1 MQKQIRVKP
10 SRTFV
15 LVSTLGHAIQ
25 FIKNEETTIPAM
37 LLSEAL
43 TQGVIP
49 VEDDDLPQ
57 DQAALDG
64 APIDP
69 MVRRSEIKAAIVA
82 IKTRNQRDD
91 FGATGNP
98 KVAALEKFLGW
109 KASGKEIE
117 ALIQE
122 LNDEAA
128 DAGLK

>member
-1 MQKQIRVKP
+1 MQKQIRVKS

-25 FIKNEETTIPAM
+25 FRKNEETTIPAVLM
-37 LLSEAL
+37 SEAL
-43 TQGVIP
+43 SQGVVP
-49 VEDDDLPQ
+49 VEDEDLPQ
-57 DQAALDG
+57 DPVTEDG

-69 MVRRSEIKAAIVA
+69 LVRRAEIKAAIVA
-82 IKTRNQRDD
+82 LKARNQRDD

-122 LNDEAA
+122 LNNEAA
-128 DAGLK
+128 EAGLS

>member
-1 MQKQIRVKP
+1 MQKQIRVKS

-25 FIKNEETTIPAM
+25 FRKNEETTIPAVLM
-37 LLSEAL
+37 SEAL
-43 TQGVIP
+43 SQGVVPI
-49 VEDDDLPQ
+49 EDDDLPQ
-57 DQAALDG
+57 DPVAEDG

-69 MVRRSEIKAAIVA
+69 MVRRAEIKAGIEALKA
-82 IKTRNQRDD
+82 RNQRDD

-117 ALIQE
+117 AMIQE
-122 LNDEAA
+122 INNEAA
-128 DAGLK
+128 EANLR

>member
-1 MQKQIRVKP
+1 MQKQIRVK
-10 SRTFV
+10 SARTFV

-25 FIKNEETTIPAM
+25 FRKGEETTIPAVLM
-37 LLSEAL
+37 SEAL

-57 DQAALDG
+57 DSTPLDG

-69 MVRRSEIKAAIVA
+69 LVRNKAIKAAIVTL
-82 IKTRNQRDD
+82 KNRNNRDD

-98 KVAALEKFLGW
+98 KVAAIEKYLGW

-122 LNDEAA
+122 LNNEAA
-128 DAGLK
+128 EGNEG

>member
-1 MQKQIRVKP
+1 MQKQIRVKS

-25 FIKNEETTIPAM
+25 FRKNEETTIPAM
-37 LLSEAL
+37 LMSEAL
-43 TQGVIP
+43 TQGVVP

-57 DQAALDG
+57 DATPEDG

-69 MVRRSEIKAAIVA
+69 TVRRNAIKAAIVA
-82 IKTRNQRDD
+82 LKARNQRDD

-98 KVAALEKFLGW
+98 KVAAVEKYLGW

-117 ALIQE
+117 SLIQE
-122 LNDEAA
+122 LNNEAA
-128 DAGLK
+128 EGGEG

>member
-25 FIKNEETTIPAM
+25 FRKGEETTIPAV

-43 TQGVIP
+43 TQGVVP

-57 DQAALDG
+57 DPAQLDG
-64 APIDP
+64 APVDP
-69 MVRRSEIKAAIVA
+69 MARKAEIKAAIVA
-82 IKTRNQRDD
+82 IKTRNQRED

-98 KVAALEKFLGW
+98 KVAAVEKYLGW
-109 KASGKEIE
+109 KATGKEIDS
-117 ALIQE
+117 LIQE

-128 DAGLK
+128 EARNS